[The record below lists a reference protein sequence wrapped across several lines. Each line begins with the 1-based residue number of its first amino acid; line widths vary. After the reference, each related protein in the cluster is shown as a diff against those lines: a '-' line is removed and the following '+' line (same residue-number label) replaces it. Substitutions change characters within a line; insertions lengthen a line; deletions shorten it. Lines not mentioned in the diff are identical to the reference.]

1 MQYIEFKNLLA
12 DIRAAKND
20 PDREVRI
27 NDAVISVHEFDHD
40 EVTDGG
46 YDFDREDFTPAQWA
60 KVQAVG

>member
-27 NDAVISVHEFDHD
+27 NDAV
-40 EVTDGG
+40 TDGG

-60 KVQAVG
+60 KVQAVR